1 MILITGHQGFIG
13 SNLTQYLIDK
23 NYEVT
28 RLDLKSGND
37 ILTCDLPECDLV
49 IHLAGIG
56 GVRES
61 LADPAKYWRNNV
73 EGTRRILEHY
83 QDVRVLVA
91 SSSSQYEPHLNPYAA
106 SKHVIEF
113 IPHDNCVFMR
123 FHTVYGPTPRS
134 GMFFDKLI
142 NGTLEYVTEH
152 SRDFVHVD
160 DVCRAIEILI
170 NCDYTGP
177 IDIGTGQSIKISD
190 ICPNLPIKK
199 DTTGERIITCADT
212 SNMTSLG
219 WSLKNRVDNF
229 ISQNKI
235 KQFKGIV
242 TSGYGSSSDW
252 MPRTLPNLYPGT
264 LNLKVIGKKPK
275 YNYHSI
281 VKDLSYN
288 RNVKLTKCKINGAD
302 AFIVLSPLVKEKKS
316 FAEIAATFNLRS
328 RFNLIDGDIVTIE
341 IHDDK

>member
-13 SNLTQYLIDK
+13 SNLTKYLTDK
-23 NYEVT
+23 DYEVT
-28 RLDLKSGND
+28 GLDIKSGND

-49 IHLAGIG
+49 VHLAGIG

-61 LADPAKYWRNNV
+61 LADPAKYWLNNV

-106 SKHVIEF
+106 SKHVIES

-160 DVCRAIEILI
+160 DVCSVVEKLM
-170 NCDYTGP
+170 NCKFTGTV
-177 IDIGTGQSIKISD
+177 DIGTGQSIKISD

-199 DTTGERIITCADT
+199 DTVGERTYTCADI
-212 SNMTSLG
+212 SIIKSLG
-219 WSLKNRVDNF
+219 FSTT
-229 ISQNKI
+229 ISVLDFV
-235 KQFKGIV
+235 KQI
-242 TSGYGSSSDW
+242 
-252 MPRTLPNLYPGT
+252 
-264 LNLKVIGKKPK
+264 
-275 YNYHSI
+275 
-281 VKDLSYN
+281 
-288 RNVKLTKCKINGAD
+288 TK
-302 AFIVLSPLVKEKKS
+302 
-316 FAEIAATFNLRS
+316 
-328 RFNLIDGDIVTIE
+328 
-341 IHDDK
+341 